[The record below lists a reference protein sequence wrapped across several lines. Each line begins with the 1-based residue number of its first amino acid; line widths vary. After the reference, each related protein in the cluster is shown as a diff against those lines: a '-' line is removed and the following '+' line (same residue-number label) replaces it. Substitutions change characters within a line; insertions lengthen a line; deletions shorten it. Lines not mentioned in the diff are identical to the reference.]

1 MMLSNLKKYSAVA
14 LSIIMLSAISFFS
27 FAQLAQA
34 EGPRGPGR
42 APAQSGNRSAHAV
55 SSGSATQ
62 QRSFVDSRYQHNRSY
77 PARGYS
83 VRSLPRDHRAVT
95 YGHSHYYSSHG
106 VWYRYNRGRY
116 VVVAPPFGL
125 FVPFLPLAY
134 TTVWMYGV
142 PYYYANETYYT
153 QTPGGYVVVEP
164 PQGEVSETPPGAEPQ
179 ESEDIADSKMF
190 IYPRNGQSEERQ
202 AKDRYECHK
211 WAVEQTKYDPT
222 KFPREI
228 PADQIMKAR
237 ADYQRAMATCLDGR
251 GYTAK

>member
-1 MMLSNLKKYSAVA
+1 
-14 LSIIMLSAISFFS
+14 
-27 FAQLAQA
+27 
-34 EGPRGPGR
+34 
-42 APAQSGNRSAHAV
+42 
-55 SSGSATQ
+55 
-62 QRSFVDSRYQHNRSY
+62 
-77 PARGYS
+77 
-83 VRSLPRDHRAVT
+83 
-95 YGHSHYYSSHG
+95 
-106 VWYRYNRGRY
+106 
-116 VVVAPPFGL
+116 
-125 FVPFLPLAY
+125 
-134 TTVWMYGV
+134 
-142 PYYYANETYYT
+142 
-153 QTPGGYVVVEP
+153 VVVEP

-228 PADQIMKAR
+228 PADQVMNTR